1 MTSSKTLQVA
11 IIGGG
16 IAGLAA
22 ARVLREAHDV
32 TIYERNDPEV
42 RESGAAVGLG
52 PNGSKMAARLGL
64 TKGSLKAVVSSGF
77 RSYDQNGNLIK
88 ESRIDCFKGFGSEWW
103 MVHRQDLKDALLR
116 AATSPD
122 LGLSGNP
129 AKIIYNS
136 GVVQVDPQDRAVILE
151 DGSEIKADLIIGADG
166 IHSKVRRAVAG
177 PCYAESTPANL
188 SLYRFTISC
197 SRISDILGEIPDVLK
212 YGNGV
217 FLSSF
222 IATDGSNRNVVV
234 YPCRNLEVMNFACAV
249 PESMLRQQTE
259 ESWTKDGDVHEMLE
273 SFKDFP
279 SWLLQLMKTLSDV
292 KLYQLRDADPLSTFT
307 KDSTVLIG
315 DAAHPMVPYQGQGA
329 NQALE
334 DAEAFGIL
342 VHPDFTK
349 DELPDKLK
357 QWDQVR
363 CSRAS
368 QVQLNSRVAA
378 AKVSPKIIMQRM
390 KFNWTYDGITT
401 SLADFGSI
409 NDLPSSEFAR

>member
-1 MTSSKTLQVA
+1 MPGPITLRVA

-32 TIYERNDPEV
+32 TIYERNSPEAT
-42 RESGAAVGLG
+42 ESGAAVGLG

-64 TKGSLKAVVSSGF
+64 TIESLKAVVSDGF
-77 RSYDQNGNLIK
+77 RSYDQSGNLLN
-88 ESRIDCFKGFGSEWW
+88 ESRIDCLQSFGSEWW

-116 AATSPD
+116 VAT
-122 LGLSGNP
+122 GLDPGLPGRP
-129 AKIIYNS
+129 AKIVYNS
-136 GVVQVDPQDRAVILE
+136 RVVEVNPQDQVVIFE

-177 PCYAESTPANL
+177 PCNAESTPANL
-188 SLYRFTISC
+188 SLYRFTINRSNM
-197 SRISDILGEIPDVLK
+197 SDILGEIPDVLR
-212 YGNGV
+212 YDNGV

-234 YPCRNLEVMNFACAV
+234 YPCRNLEVMNFACAI
-249 PESMLRQQTE
+249 PDTMLRHQTE
-259 ESWTKDGDVHEMLE
+259 ESWSKDGDVYEMLE

-279 SWLLQLMKTLSDV
+279 PWLKQLMKTLFNV
-292 KLYQLRDADPLSTFT
+292 KLYQLCDADPLNTYT
-307 KDSTVLIG
+307 KDSTILIG

-334 DAEAFGIL
+334 DAEAFRIL

-349 DELPDKLK
+349 EVLLDKLK

-363 CSRAS
+363 CTRAS
-368 QVQLNSRVAA
+368 QVQLHSRVAA
-378 AKVSPKIIMQRM
+378 AKVSPEIIMQRM
-390 KFNWTYDGITT
+390 KFNWTYDGITS
-401 SLADFGSI
+401 SLAE
-409 NDLPSSEFAR
+409 L